1 MTVSEPSGINIFLGD
16 DRMDQNDDEAVDVEA
31 AQPGR
36 KRDHSRDAKILDAT
50 LEVLAEVGAAGLTMD
65 MVAARAGA
73 GKATIYRRWTSKT
86 EMVIDAVA
94 HMKRHQVDLEHLPDT
109 GTLRG
114 DLLGLFKPQ
123 SIEEGERKLKI
134 MTGLASLLAQDQ
146 ALAEA
151 ANAAVVEP
159 WAEAH
164 LALMRRAVERGEIS
178 ASADIGTLSQVI
190 PSMAAYRTLVQRK
203 PIDLAFLVS
212 MVDGVVV
219 PALRGQ
225 PSEVPPDPTGHRPVH
240 ATSRA
245 DGSPSPRRAASAR
258 RRSKT

>member
-1 MTVSEPSGINIFLGD
+1 MTRASRRRSPSWS
-16 DRMDQNDDEAVDVEA
+16 
-31 AQPGR
+31 P
-36 KRDHSRDAKILDAT
+36 
-50 LEVLAEVGAAGLTMD
+50 
-65 MVAARAGA
+65 
-73 GKATIYRRWTSKT
+73 
-86 EMVIDAVA
+86 
-94 HMKRHQVDLEHLPDT
+94 
-109 GTLRG
+109 RG

-134 MTGLASLLAQDQ
+134 MTGLASLLSQDQ

-151 ANAAVVEP
+151 ANAAVVQP

-164 LALMRRAVERGEIS
+164 FALMQRAVERGEIS

-212 MVDGVVV
+212 MVDGVIV

-225 PSEVPPDPTGHRPVH
+225 PSAVPPDPKDHRP
-240 ATSRA
+240 APTTSRA
-245 DGSPSPRRAASAR
+245 DGSPSPRSAATAR

>member
-1 MTVSEPSGINIFLGD
+1 MA
-16 DRMDQNDDEAVDVEA
+16 QNDDDSVEVMP

-36 KRDHSRDAKILDAT
+36 KRDPSRDAKILEAT
-50 LEVLAEVGAAGLTMD
+50 LEVLAEVGAPGMTMD

-73 GKATIYRRWTSKT
+73 GKATIYRRWTSK
-86 EMVIDAVA
+86 EELVIDAVA
-94 HMKRHQVDLEHLPDT
+94 HMKRKQVDLERLPDT

-123 SIEEGERKLKI
+123 SIEEGKRKLKI
-134 MTGLASLLAQDQ
+134 MTGLASLLSQDQ
-146 ALAEA
+146 ALADA
-151 ANAAVVEP
+151 ANAAVVQP
-159 WAEAH
+159 WADAH
-164 LALMRRAVERGEIS
+164 FALMRRAVERGEIP

-212 MVDGVVV
+212 MVDGVIV
-219 PALRGQ
+219 PALRNQ
-225 PSEVPPDPTGHRPVH
+225 LSDAPPDSTGHRSDHTALPV
-240 ATSRA
+240 
-245 DGSPSPRRAASAR
+245 DESPSSRRAASVR